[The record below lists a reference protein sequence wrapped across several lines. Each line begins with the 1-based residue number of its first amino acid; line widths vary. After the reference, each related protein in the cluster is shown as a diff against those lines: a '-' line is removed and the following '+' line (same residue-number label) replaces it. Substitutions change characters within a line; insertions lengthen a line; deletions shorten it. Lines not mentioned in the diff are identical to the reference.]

1 MTPHLQAEETKRLL
15 SADELAREL
24 GVGRTTAYTLLWSGT
39 IPSMKVGRL
48 RKVRRED
55 LEAYIEARMERGEH
69 DRV

>member
-1 MTPHLQAEETKRLL
+1 MTLHLQAEETKRLL

-24 GVGRTTAYTLLWSGT
+24 GVGRTTAYSLLWSGT

-55 LEAYIEARMERGEH
+55 LEAYLAERMESAR
-69 DRV
+69 

>member
-1 MTPHLQAEETKRLL
+1 MFSSPQTEETKRLL

-24 GVGRTTAYTLLWSGT
+24 GVGRTTAYALLWSGQ

-55 LEAYIEARMERGEH
+55 VQAFIDARTEYSEH
-69 DRV
+69 GAS